1 MVAGATKAGADGD
14 RDGGDWDGGDWDGE
28 DLGPPA
34 VLLNGVRI
42 LPGFLP
48 APAQAAILEDVLA
61 VMAAAPPLR
70 FRTRW
75 GGEMSVAMTAAGRF
89 GWTSGPRGYAYAER
103 HPEGMAWPPIPDSVL
118 AVWDALCP
126 EARAPE
132 SCLVNLY
139 RGRARMGLHQDR
151 DEGDLAQP
159 VLSIS
164 LGDEALFRVGGT
176 ARGGPTASRWL
187 RSGDVAVLEG
197 AGRLAFHGIDRVRE
211 GSSDLVPGGGRIN
224 LTLRVVT

>member
-1 MVAGATKAGADGD
+1 MRHGLTGAGATGAEVAGEGD
-14 RDGGDWDGGDWDGE
+14 AW
-28 DLGPPA
+28 GPRA
-34 VLLNGVRI
+34 VRLNGVRVV
-42 LPGFLP
+42 PGFLP
-48 APAQAAILEDVLA
+48 PPAQRAILEDVLA

-89 GWTSGPRGYAYAER
+89 GWTAGPRGYAYAER
-103 HPEGMAWPPIPDSVL
+103 HPEGLPWPPIPDSVL

-176 ARGGPTASRWL
+176 ARGGPTASLWL

-197 AGRLAFHGIDRVRE
+197 EGRLAFHGIDRVRE
-211 GSSDLVPGGGRIN
+211 GSSALVPGGGRIN